1 VGMSKRSYVEAV
13 LKGLRSI
20 TSVDVDFIPHC
31 EDSKSLFSSVPA
43 IGHVRKR
50 IYVRLLLSIDRR
62 ETAEAAMETVRQ
74 YVQTSN
80 LKHLKAMWWISM
92 LHFFGVGEAC
102 TGNEAIWGG
111 WN

>member
-1 VGMSKRSYVEAV
+1 MGMTKRSYVEAV
-13 LKGLRSI
+13 IKGLRSI
-20 TSVDVDFIPHC
+20 TSVDVDFVPRC

-74 YVQTSN
+74 YVQVILKTYSLSCAGFQCYN
-80 LKHLKAMWWISM
+80 LFA
-92 LHFFGVGEAC
+92 VGQAC